1 MPLSP
6 RYISVACCV
15 LALCVSAVTP
25 AHAQWST
32 DAAVNLRVCAGIDDQ
47 RNPVMVSDGAG
58 GVIIVWEDQRNG
70 SIDLFAQRVASDGRL
85 LWNGTAGVPV
95 STAAGVQQHPDI
107 LATGDG
113 GVFIVWEDGRGTDL
127 DIFAQR
133 LDSNGTAQ
141 WAINGLPVCITTW
154 QQVYP
159 RLTTDNAGGVIV
171 VWQDSRNLGYDVFAQ
186 RMNGAGTRLWA
197 PTGVAVCSI
206 EHTHLLPRVVSDGR
220 GGAIVVWE
228 EGRSYISQRDIYAQR
243 IGPSGGLLWPTL
255 GVGVCTAFN
264 TQQSPQVVSD
274 GNGGAIIAWQDHR
287 NNTNAGD
294 IYAQRIDSS
303 GQMLWT
309 VNGTAVT
316 TAIGAQHSLRIVAD
330 HSAAS
335 WLCWIDE
342 RGVVPAVY
350 AQSLTHD
357 GGARWTTGGVN
368 VAPQAANASAPAIDR
383 DAARGIVVAWTSTRP
398 GYDADIVAQRLDS
411 TSSLLWGFAGLAVS
425 SADGAQGD
433 ATVLADRA
441 GTAIICWTDRRSGND
456 GADIFAAKT
465 GFSGLIPVELS
476 QFSAVRNGARVE
488 LRWRTERE
496 DAHAG
501 FDLLRTVDGDAW
513 VLCGSLPGAP
523 GGSSRLSRDYA
534 FTDDPGPDAAGELW
548 YRLRMRNMDGSVTL
562 GAAVRVAAE
571 TVVPTRLIDAV
582 WPLPAVSDLRVT
594 LTLSAA
600 SRVEARIVDM
610 TGRVVAMVLHARV
623 LDAGSHL
630 MTLPLGAVAPGA
642 YLLVVDDGVH
652 IDSHP
657 LHILRTNRD

>member
-1 MPLSP
+1 MPLP
-6 RYISVACCV
+6 RRLIPAACCV
-15 LALCVSAVTP
+15 LALYVGATTVG
-25 AHAQWST
+25 HAQWST
-32 DAAVNLRVCAGIDDQ
+32 DATVNLRVCAGIDDQ
-47 RNPVMVSDGAG
+47 RNSVMVSDGAG
-58 GVIIVWEDQRNG
+58 GVIVVWEDLRNG
-70 SIDLFAQRVASDGRL
+70 SIDLCAQRVASDGRL

-95 STAAGVQQHPDI
+95 STAAGAQQHPDI
-107 LATGDG
+107 LAAGDG
-113 GVFIVWEDGRGTDL
+113 GVFIVWEDGRGTDY
-127 DIFAQR
+127 DIYAQR
-133 LDSNGTAQ
+133 LDSNGVAQ
-141 WAINGLPVCITTW
+141 WAINGLQVCITTW

-159 RLTTDNAGGVIV
+159 RLATDNAGGMIV

-186 RMNGAGTRLWA
+186 RLNGAGMRLWA

-243 IGPSGGLLWPTL
+243 IGPTGGLLWPTL

-287 NNTNAGD
+287 NNTNASD

-309 VNGTAVT
+309 VNGTAVS

-330 HSAAS
+330 RFAAS
-335 WLCWIDE
+335 WLCWVDE

-368 VAPQAANASAPAIDR
+368 VAPQAANASAPAMDR
-383 DAARGIVVAWTSTRP
+383 DASRGILITWSMTRP
-398 GYDADIVAQRLDS
+398 GFDSDIVAQRLDS
-411 TSSLLWGFAGLAVS
+411 TSSLLWGFAGLVVC
-425 SADGAQGD
+425 SADGAQTDPSVLSD
-433 ATVLADRA
+433 AA

-476 QFSAVRNGARVE
+476 QFSAVRAGEHVE

-496 DAHAG
+496 DAHAA
-501 FDLLRTVDGDAW
+501 FEVLRSVDGDAW
-513 VLCGSLPGAP
+513 VLCGSVPGAP
-523 GGSSRLSRDYA
+523 GGSSRLPREYD
-534 FTDDPGPDAAGELW
+534 FLDDPGADFAGDLW
-548 YRLRMRNMDGSVTL
+548 YRLRMRNMDGTTSLGPAVHVADESVP
-562 GAAVRVAAE
+562 AA
-571 TVVPTRLIDAV
+571 RLIDAV
-582 WPLPAVSDLRVT
+582 WPLPATSALHVAFSLPAATRIEVRV
-594 LTLSAA
+594 
-600 SRVEARIVDM
+600 VDM
-610 TGRVVAMVLHARV
+610 TGRTVATALPAR
-623 LDAGSHL
+623 LFDAGSHL
-630 MTLPLGAVAPGA
+630 MTLPLGAVAPGT